1 MCMIQWGVGG
11 TSGYAYLAWNESS
24 PQTPHAA
31 CRELR
36 VIFFSEFAC
45 MQHKLFPSGF
55 AFAVCADLSVDFSK
69 IGHNTA
75 MSVTR
80 CLIS

>member
-1 MCMIQWGVGG
+1 MIQWGVGG
-11 TSGYAYLAWNESS
+11 TSAHSHLAWNESS

-45 MQHKLFPSGF
+45 ISCFLPGF
-55 AFAVCADLSVDFSK
+55 AFAVCADLSIDFSK
-69 IGHNTA
+69 ISHNMV